1 MNHLYVRT
9 YTRYTAVWQLRVATW
24 QTVIAHFPHA
34 AKTLGFIGSPACR
47 APALALEQHVVLLH
61 NEALERRKCFLEQL
75 PAFRR
80 NRRPEPSEG
89 GRELTGSLGP
99 GHWALRLSPRHAS
112 PASQ

>member
-1 MNHLYVRT
+1 M
-9 YTRYTAVWQLRVATW
+9 
-24 QTVIAHFPHA
+24 
-34 AKTLGFIGSPACR
+34 
-47 APALALEQHVVLLH
+47 VLLH